1 MAQVSTNE
9 FRAGMKIEVEGQ
21 PYTIVTNEFV
31 KPGKGQAFNRV
42 RIKHL
47 ISGRT
52 VEKTFKSGDKVDVA
66 DVAEIQMRMLYKEA
80 DGVVFMDES
89 NFEQV
94 KIPNESIGDTA
105 QWLMEDLLYDVIFYK
120 GQPVNIDPPTFM
132 EMKIVD
138 TAPGD
143 RGNTASGRVL
153 KPAIT
158 ESGAKI
164 QVPIFVE
171 QDEIVKIDTRTGEYV
186 SRVSNF

>member
-1 MAQVSTNE
+1 MAQISTNE
-9 FRAGMKIEVEGQ
+9 FRAGVKIEVEGQ
-21 PYTIVTNEFV
+21 PYTIVSNEFV

-42 RIKHL
+42 RLKNL
-47 ISGRT
+47 LNGRT
-52 VEKTFKSGDKVDVA
+52 IERTFKSGDKVEIA
-66 DVAEIQMRMLYKEA
+66 DVSEMEMRMLYKEA
-80 DGVVFMDES
+80 DGVIFMDES
-89 NFEQV
+89 NFEQI
-94 KIPNESIGDTA
+94 KISNEHIGETN
-105 QWLMEDLLYDVIFYK
+105 QWLMEDLLYEVVFYK
-120 GQPVNIDPPTFM
+120 GQPVTIEPPTFM
-132 EMKIVD
+132 EMRIVD

-186 SRVSNF
+186 SRVSGS